1 MVFVTGGTGLI
12 GSYLIKALVQAGVP
26 VRALCRHPY
35 QGNVLTPEIA
45 DQVQWVEGDILD
57 IVALEEAMNGVEQVY
72 HCAAVVSF
80 SPGKAE
86 ELYKINIEGTANVV
100 NTALEAGVRKMVHV
114 SSVAA
119 LGRLRTDS
127 MIDETMSWS
136 EESGNSVYAKSKYY
150 SEMEV
155 WRGMS
160 EGLETVIVN
169 PTIVLGAGDWE
180 RSSAELFKTAY
191 DEFGWYSEG
200 VSGFVDVR
208 DVASAMI
215 RLMNSEIHGKRF
227 ILNADNWTYQQLFS
241 EMARGFS
248 RRIPHKKVTPFLA
261 EMVWRMEKIKSIFTG
276 KDPMVTKETARTAQ
290 TINRFD
296 NHKIKEA
303 LEGFSFIPLEESIR
317 YHCDQ
322 LKAYYQ
328 LS

>member
-12 GSYLIKALVQAGVP
+12 GSYLIKSLVQAGVP
-26 VRALCRHPY
+26 VRALCRQPY
-35 QGNVLTPEIA
+35 QGQVLTDGEV
-45 DQVQWVEGDILD
+45 DKVEWVQGDVLD
-57 IVALEEAMNGVEQVY
+57 IVALEEAINGVEQVY
-72 HCAAVVSF
+72 HCAAIVSF
-80 SPGKAE
+80 SPRKIE
-86 ELYKINIEGTANVV
+86 DLYKINIEGTANVV
-100 NTALEAGVRKMVHV
+100 NAALEAGVRKMVHV

-119 LGRLRTDS
+119 LGRLRTDV
-127 MIDETMSWS
+127 MIDETMNWS
-136 EESGNSVYAKSKYY
+136 EESGNSQYAKSKYF

-169 PTIVLGAGDWE
+169 PTIVLGAGDWD
-180 RSSAELFKTAY
+180 RSSVELFKTAY
-191 DEFGWYSEG
+191 DEFGWYSDG

-241 EMARGFS
+241 EMAKGFS
-248 RRIPHKKVTPFLA
+248 RRIPHKKVTPILA
-261 EMVWRMEKIKSIFTG
+261 EMVWRLEKVKSLFTG

-290 TINRFD
+290 AINRFD

-303 LEGFSFIPLEESIR
+303 LQGFSFIPLDESIR
-317 YHCDQ
+317 YHCGQ

-328 LS
+328 L